1 MRTSLI
7 VSTGHKRALFRSAI
21 SFQLILTKEFLL
33 DLHFKDFLSLLFPS
47 IELMIN
53 LTTSR
58 FDLYSNVDNFNS
70 ADIKID
76 ILIIIA
82 SISILWHLFV
92 LRCHDVLRRA
102 IY

>member
-1 MRTSLI
+1 M
-7 VSTGHKRALFRSAI
+7 
-21 SFQLILTKEFLL
+21 
-33 DLHFKDFLSLLFPS
+33 LSLLFPS
-47 IELMIN
+47 IKLIIN

-82 SISILWHLFV
+82 SISILSFCAEMP
-92 LRCHDVLRRA
+92 RCSEESYLLISSRR
-102 IY
+102 INLKISISENL